1 MGSEKI
7 NLIFDFLDRNW
18 GKVIG
23 GLLGLILGI
32 LFLKYGFWRT
42 ILLILI
48 VTLGV
53 YAGDKYLDSNSFHDF
68 IDRFRPSRR

>member
-7 NLIFDFLDRNW
+7 NLLFDFLVRNW

-23 GLLGLILGI
+23 GLLGLVLGL
-32 LFLKYGFWRT
+32 LFIKYGFWHT
-42 ILLILI
+42 VLLILI

-53 YAGDKYLDSNSFHDF
+53 YAGGKLLDNGNLQDF
-68 IDRFRPSRR
+68 IDRFRSSKR